1 MPGVTT
7 QSQAMSVVAKL
18 TDIENFSST
27 DTDLYFK
34 YKTQRVHLVFD
45 SATQIVEMIIFELDE
60 TSLVQIVDLFGEP
73 EYLSFTLYQHG
84 GGGTVLVHYPK
95 TGQYFDG
102 ACKITLFG
110 NDWKVSPNTK
120 ITQGIL
126 LSPTIDEERRNRLLF
141 GDASERMKDGFIEWD
156 GYKNYPF

>member
-1 MPGVTT
+1 
-7 QSQAMSVVAKL
+7 MSAVAQL
-18 TDIENFSST
+18 ENIDNVSST

-34 YKTQRVHLVFD
+34 YKTQRVHLIFNSTSQV
-45 SATQIVEMIIFELDE
+45 VEMIIFELDE
-60 TSLVQIVDLFGEP
+60 TSLGQIVDLFGDP
-73 EYLSFTLYQHG
+73 EYLSFILNEHG

-102 ACKITLFG
+102 VCKTILFG
-110 NDWKVSPNTK
+110 NDWKVSPNIK

-126 LSPTIDEERRNRLLF
+126 LSPTIDDELRDRLLF
-141 GDASERMKDGFIEWD
+141 GDASRRMKDGFIKWD